1 LEIPVNRCKAK
12 ETYKTPK
19 KTYNRR
25 RKESMRIEI
34 RIYKL
39 LASLESFSKVWL
51 TAIAVG
57 IVFIL
62 GYVDYVTGF
71 ELSFSFFY
79 LIPVT
84 MIAWAAGRNAGLNIS
99 VLSASVW
106 LISNVLSGQ
115 SFSNEFIG
123 VWNTLLRFGFYSV
136 VTILLAELR
145 HALEEEHILAN
156 TDPLTGA
163 MNRRS
168 FNEITEKKMISSE
181 IQNHPYTM
189 VYIDIDNFKTVNDT
203 LGHAVG
209 DLVLKTVVDTIQA
222 QIRSTDF
229 LARIGG
235 DEFAILLT
243 DIDQEHTK
251 PIVERVQSS
260 LLEKM
265 KADNWDITFSI
276 GAMTVLTM
284 PESVDKLISLT
295 DALMYDVKDKGKN
308 AIYYSIYD

>member
-1 LEIPVNRCKAK
+1 MK
-12 ETYKTPK
+12 
-19 KTYNRR
+19 
-25 RKESMRIEI
+25 
-34 RIYKL
+34 IYRL
-39 LASLESFSKVWL
+39 LTSLETIDKGWL

-57 IVFIL
+57 VVFIL
-62 GYVDYVTGF
+62 GYIDYVTGF

-84 MIAWAAGRNAGLNIS
+84 MIAWAVGRNAGLNIS

-106 LISNVLSGQ
+106 LISNLLSGQ

-136 VTILLAELR
+136 VTILLADLR

-189 VYIDIDNFKTVNDT
+189 VYIDIDNFKMVNDT

-243 DIDQEHTK
+243 DIDQEHAK
-251 PIVERVQSS
+251 SIVERVQSS

-265 KADNWDITFSI
+265 KVDDWDITFSI
-276 GAMTVLTM
+276 GVMTVLTM
-284 PESVDKLISLT
+284 PESADRLLSLT
-295 DALMYDVKDKGKN
+295 DALMYNVKGKGKN